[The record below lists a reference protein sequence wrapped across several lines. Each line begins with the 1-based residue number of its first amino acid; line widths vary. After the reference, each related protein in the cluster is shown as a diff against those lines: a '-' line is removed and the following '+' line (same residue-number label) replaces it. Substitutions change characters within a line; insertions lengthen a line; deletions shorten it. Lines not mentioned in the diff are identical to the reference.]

1 MKNCRSMFA
10 SPAVAGGV
18 SEQSSIRFDLSGSPF
33 YGCRALTGYAGE
45 IRIPNKKEKSCRV
58 TTLFVWYH
66 QESNY
71 AIKCLYLFEFV
82 FRPKGL
88 SPAVAPPKNR
98 TTLQGFTGSI
108 SYYDAKITFYFEK
121 QADVRRF
128 CSTSKRNRIS
138 AKDCVIES

>member
-1 MKNCRSMFA
+1 MFYHRQRKNVVSY
-10 SPAVAGGV
+10 SPTTFYSILKVVPPGIELCDQV
-18 SEQSSIRFDLSGSPF
+18 SVSLWI
-33 YGCRALTGYAGE
+33 
-45 IRIPNKKEKSCRV
+45 
-58 TTLFVWYH
+58 
-66 QESNY
+66 
-71 AIKCLYLFEFV
+71 V

-138 AKDCVIES
+138 AKDCVIESWKFGNAGYESHLQFTDSFDLVKDWSEIFPTLSAYLNFVM